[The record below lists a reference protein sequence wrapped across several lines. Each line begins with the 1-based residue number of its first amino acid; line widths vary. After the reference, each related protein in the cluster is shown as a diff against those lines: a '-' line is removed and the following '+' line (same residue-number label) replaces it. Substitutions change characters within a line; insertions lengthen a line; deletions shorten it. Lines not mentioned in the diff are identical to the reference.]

1 MSYESPIEIVAT
13 QFRVEREKALE
24 SEVFKAIQGLNIT
37 VHKEEL
43 IQALRYD
50 RNQYDKG
57 YKDGYDDGYDKR
69 ASEVAREIFDEI
81 ETSLSYKPISG
92 EIHLIIREEDYNEY
106 KKKYTED

>member
-24 SEVFKAIQGLNIT
+24 GEVLRAIHGLDIT

-43 IQALRYD
+43 IKALRYD

-69 ASEVAREIFDEI
+69 ASALARKIFDEI
-81 ETSLSYKPISG
+81 EDVLNHIGYFDELDFETL
-92 EIHLIIREEDYNEY
+92 
-106 KKKYTED
+106 KKKYTEEVI